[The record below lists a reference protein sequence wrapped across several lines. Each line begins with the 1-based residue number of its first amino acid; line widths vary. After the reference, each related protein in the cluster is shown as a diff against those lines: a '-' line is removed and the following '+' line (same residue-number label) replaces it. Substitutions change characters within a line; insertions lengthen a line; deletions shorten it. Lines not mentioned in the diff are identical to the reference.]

1 MIATV
6 QWTCPSCQRT
16 IRSPY
21 CPECGERPLRPGEL
35 TLRGLVAQ
43 AFEAFTNI
51 DGRVLRSFRA
61 LVTRPGALTVAFLEG
76 RRVPYIGPVAL
87 FLATN
92 VLFFAIE
99 SLTGGTVFSTPLE
112 SHLHTQ
118 PWSPLA
124 QTLVENRLAALGTT
138 AALFAP
144 RFDAA
149 VAVHARSLI
158 LLMALS
164 FAPLAWL
171 VCRRSRHPFAVHAAF
186 ALHLYAYLLLL
197 FCVATM
203 LPAVNLIHGGVRSTS
218 EMLDHVLSTAL
229 MAACAWYL
237 YVALGRV
244 YGGTRVARGIS
255 AAGLSIGVMVIVLGY
270 RFVLLLITLYTC

>member
-6 QWTCPSCQRT
+6 QWTCPSCHGT

-43 AFEAFTNI
+43 ALEAFTSI

-61 LVTRPGALTVAFLEG
+61 LITQPGLLTVAFLQG

-99 SLTGGTVFSTPLE
+99 SMTGGTVFSTPLE

-124 QTLVENRLAALGTT
+124 QTLVANRLADLRTT
-138 AALFAP
+138 AAIFAP

-149 VAVHARSLI
+149 VALHARSLI

-164 FAPLAWL
+164 FAPLPWL
-171 VCRRSRHPFAVHAAF
+171 VFRRGGRPFAAHAAF

-197 FCVATM
+197 FCVGTT
-203 LPAVNLIHGGVRSTS
+203 LPAINLFHGGVRTTS
-218 EMLDHVLSTAL
+218 DMLDHVLSTAL
-229 MAACAWYL
+229 LVACGAYL
-237 YVALGRV
+237 HVGIGRV
-244 YGGTRVARGIS
+244 YGGSARARAFRAAALTVAVG
-255 AAGLSIGVMVIVLGY
+255 AIVLGY

>member
-1 MIATV
+1 MIATA
-6 QWTCPSCQRT
+6 QWTCPSCHGT

-43 AFEAFTNI
+43 AFEAITSI

-61 LVTRPGALTVAFLEG
+61 LITRPGLLTVAFLQG
-76 RRVPYIGPVAL
+76 RRVPYIGPIAL

-99 SLTGGTVFSTPLE
+99 SATGGTVFSTPLE

-124 QTLVENRLAALGTT
+124 RMLVEDRLEALGTT
-138 AALFAP
+138 AAIFAP

-149 VAVHARSLI
+149 VALHARSLI

-164 FAPLAWL
+164 FAPLPWL
-171 VCRRSRHPFAVHAAF
+171 VFRRRRHPFAAHATF
-186 ALHLYAYLLLL
+186 ALHLYSYLLLL
-197 FCVATM
+197 FCVATT
-203 LPAVNLIHGGVRSTS
+203 LPAINLFHGGVRSTS
-218 EMLDHVLSTAL
+218 EMLDHVLSTGL
-229 MAACAWYL
+229 LVACGCYL
-237 YVALGRV
+237 HVAIGRV
-244 YGGTRVARGIS
+244 YGGAVRGRALR
-255 AAGLSIGVMVIVLGY
+255 AAGLTVAVGAIVLGY